1 VPVSATKWSNH
12 ELVEALRLV
21 PGNTD
26 EAKLWWAGAEGAGLL
41 AQIADHMA
49 MPVVSSV
56 RRELSVEIDADEVRS
71 TAWLLLSP
79 ERPVLMKHLLS
90 GDTDSAWAYLF
101 TSVKNQVLDDV
112 GRFFRRELSDD
123 QVLVAGGMEDDQW
136 HSLDEVVH
144 QTVQV
149 LQPYTPRALHSGLVP
164 AVAWMADMAVHGRL
178 SHLPTTAG
186 RSDELAGLGF
196 GGQRARTLAN
206 VTVGARP
213 DHAATSL
220 FAGFLLHP
228 EWDPRYSPRH
238 AAAIREYAKRMS
250 ASADVAR
257 SAA

>member
-1 VPVSATKWSNH
+1 MSAAKWSNQ

-21 PGNTD
+21 PSDAN
-26 EAKLWWAGAEGAGLL
+26 AAMLWWESVEGVSLL

-49 MPVVSSV
+49 LPVVCSV
-56 RRELSVEIDADEVRS
+56 RRELSVEIDPDEVRS

-79 ERPVLMKHLLS
+79 ERPVLMRHLLS

-123 QVLVAGGMEDDQW
+123 HMPAVNGIDDEQW

-144 QTVQV
+144 QTVQT
-149 LQPYTPRALHSGLVP
+149 LQPYTPRSLHAGLMP
-164 AVAWMADMAVHGRL
+164 AVAWMADTATQGRL

-186 RSDELAGLGF
+186 RSDELARLGF

-213 DHAATSL
+213 DHATTSL

-238 AAAIREYAKRMS
+238 AASIREYAKRMS
-250 ASADVAR
+250 VFADASR